1 MKISDIIA
9 NTIDRLPTD
18 HVFTYTNFNIEAR
31 KKDAVVKALNRM
43 VAAGKITKL
52 SKANFTSLANPGLVH

>member
-9 NTIDRLPTD
+9 NTIYRLPTD